1 MAYTRGNLAV
11 KEQSQ
16 SAKRT
21 YPGYREKTMVVTR
34 RTYLPI
40 KEKLLYL
47 LTIVVCVMV
56 ASLIIWQ
63 NANIY
68 GLNKETQKTER
79 LIKTSK
85 SEISRLTLEKQQLMN
100 GVRDKAIQL
109 GYQEPTDQQ
118 IINVERS
125 KISANTEKN
134 TAESETAKK

>member
-21 YPGYREKTMVVTR
+21 SPGYREKTMVVTR
-34 RTYLPI
+34 RTSLPI

-68 GLNKETQKTER
+68 GLNKETQKIAR
-79 LIKTSK
+79 DIKTSK
-85 SEISRLTLEKQQLMN
+85 SEISRLELQKQQLEN
-100 GVRDKAIQL
+100 GIREKAIQL
-109 GYQEPTDQQ
+109 GYKEPTDQQ
-118 IINVERS
+118 VINVERS
-125 KISANTEKN
+125 KISANTENN
-134 TAESETAKK
+134 TTESETAKK

>member
-11 KEQSQ
+11 KEQQ
-16 SAKRT
+16 KPAKRT

-68 GLNKETQKTER
+68 GLNKEYQKMER
-79 LIKTSK
+79 MIKTSK
-85 SEISRLTLEKQQLMN
+85 TEISQLTLQKQQLEV
-100 GVRDKAIQL
+100 GIRDKAIQM
-109 GYQEPTDQQ
+109 GYIEPTDQQ
-118 IINVERS
+118 VINVERS
-125 KISANTEKN
+125 KISSKTDE
-134 TAESETAKK
+134 TATESETAKK